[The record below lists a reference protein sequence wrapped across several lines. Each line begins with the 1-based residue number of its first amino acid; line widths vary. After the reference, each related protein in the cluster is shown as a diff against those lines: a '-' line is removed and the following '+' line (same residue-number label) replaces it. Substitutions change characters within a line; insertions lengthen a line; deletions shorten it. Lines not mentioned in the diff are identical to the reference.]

1 MEKLKKEYGILKN
14 KIADCRSVIHIIQ
27 AMDENL
33 VSKGRGYTK
42 VPNIEA
48 MNYLY
53 CLEENLGIEQYNVE
67 KQIIQRILKLIYEGK
82 SYYAELVPYKYPNNT
97 TDHIIN
103 TKYLLCED
111 YGSYYLLS
119 SNKNPNAE
127 TYLINIY
134 KDPVK
139 AIDSFYT
146 ECRSFIEIRKIIDGR
161 FDLSPEKR
169 AKLEKVEYNDIPKF
183 DEIIKNFSKANGCH
197 PIV

>member
-1 MEKLKKEYGILKN
+1 MEKLKKEYGILKS
-14 KIADCRSVIHIIQ
+14 KIADCRSVINIIQ

-67 KQIIQRILKLIYEGK
+67 KQIVHRILKLIDEGK
-82 SYYAELVPYKYPNNT
+82 SFYAEFVPYKYPTDT
-97 TDHIIN
+97 TDYIIN
-103 TKYLLCED
+103 RKYLLCED

-119 SNKNPNAE
+119 GNKNPNAE

-146 ECRSFIEIRKIIDGR
+146 ECRSFIEIRKNIDGR

-169 AKLEKVEYNDIPKF
+169 AKLEKVEYNDIPKYN
-183 DEIIKNFSKANGCH
+183 EIIKQFNKSNGCH

>member
-1 MEKLKKEYGILKN
+1 MEKLKKEYGILKS
-14 KIADCRSVIHIIQ
+14 KIADCRSVINIIQ

-67 KQIIQRILKLIYEGK
+67 KQIVHRILKLIDEGK
-82 SYYAELVPYKYPNNT
+82 SFYADFVPYKYPTNT

-103 TKYLLCED
+103 KKYLLCED
-111 YGSYYLLS
+111 YGTYYLLS
-119 SNKNPNAE
+119 GNKIPNAE
-127 TYLINIY
+127 TYLININ
-134 KDPVK
+134 KDPVE
-139 AIDSFYT
+139 AIDSFLAK
-146 ECRSFIEIRKIIDGR
+146 CQSFIEIRKNIDSR

-169 AKLEKVEYNDIPKF
+169 ATLEKVEYNDIPKF
-183 DEIIKNFSKANGCH
+183 DEIIKKFSKANGCH